1 MVKKCWWIWVKKCR
15 HGKGGCQKSWKN
27 ADVFYIWSFALVAL
41 LPPCVRPTTNKLP
54 FFLASFWDQ
63 TQGFT
68 HLRVIRRIF
77 FFGYFYVSI
86 SSISRRWYHQTFYDY
101 HKGQTISKA
110 NYVVLNSPKK
120 TNVRIIISTW
130 IKCFKNWSFQKICP

>member
-1 MVKKCWWIWVKKCR
+1 M
-15 HGKGGCQKSWKN
+15 GKGGVKNPGKN
-27 ADVFYIWSFALVAL
+27 ADVFYIWSLALVAL

-110 NYVVLNSPKK
+110 NYGVLNSSWVKK
-120 TNVRIIISTW
+120 MLRTVSFVRFWENGGDHKLFSRFTDL
-130 IKCFKNWSFQKICP
+130 